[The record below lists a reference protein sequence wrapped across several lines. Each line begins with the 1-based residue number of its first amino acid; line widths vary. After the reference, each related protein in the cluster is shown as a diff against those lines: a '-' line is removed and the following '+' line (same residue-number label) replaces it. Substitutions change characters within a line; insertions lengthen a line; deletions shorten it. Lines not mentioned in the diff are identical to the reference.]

1 MCDVIITDP
10 MESLES
16 ADRFEQL
23 TNSLS
28 EIFNLFA
35 HVQQTKEGFCSVYDA
50 FKNAFA
56 ISKKKDGIEALEE
69 EANKYAKSRTR
80 TLQRQ
85 RGADNIRK
93 HRFRFNEVFV
103 MQFGDLSSQLLQ
115 DKKLRWYRDNITT
128 ITSNVLLPSEVVHVS
143 LRTYLCSIKAKICPS
158 IVASILGVPK
168 DVAERIVPDI
178 LANREAKSV
187 QCVHIIQA
195 KDKTASRRCKKRIKN
210 NFSHKPPLCN
220 YHRMMS
226 NVVL

>member
-1 MCDVIITDP
+1 

-56 ISKKKDGIEALEE
+56 ISQKKDGTEAPEE
-69 EANKYAKSRTR
+69 EANNYAKSRTR
-80 TLQRQ
+80 TLQRR
-85 RGADNIRK
+85 RGADNIKK
-93 HRFRFNEVFV
+93 HRFRSKEVFV
-103 MQFGDLSSQLLQ
+103 MQFNDLSSQLLQ

-128 ITSNVLLPSEVVHVS
+128 ITSNVLLPSEVVHAS
-143 LRTYLCSIKAKICPS
+143 LRTYLCSIKAKICPP
-158 IVASILGVPK
+158 IVASILGVTK

-178 LANREAKSV
+178 LTNREAKSV
-187 QCVHIIQA
+187 QCVHIIQSE
-195 KDKTASRRCKKRIKN
+195 DKAARQCKKRIKN
-210 NFSHKPPLCN
+210 HFSHGRPLCN
-220 YHRMMS
+220 YHRVIS
-226 NVVL
+226 NV